1 MPKEQQELSAFRLR
15 TEKRSSISEKLPVL
29 SEASEAVVI
38 ERRGSARDTVKQML
52 VATPIEP
59 RSTTLQDTSPMLS
72 AGTSSEIEWDGIM
85 EWAQERAARHYV
97 LERCKKHVYIECGE
111 VARLTGWPGP
121 RVRRFILEVQDE
133 WRQIQGIRPRG
144 RPRKS
149 L

>member
-1 MPKEQQELSAFRLR
+1 MPKEQQQLLAVGER
-15 TEKRSSISEKLPVL
+15 TGKRPSISEGLPVL
-29 SEASEAVVI
+29 SKVAEAAGV
-38 ERRGSARDTVKQML
+38 ERQSGARDSAKQKL
-52 VATPIEP
+52 VATPMEHRAVAI
-59 RSTTLQDTSPMLS
+59 QDTSPILP
-72 AGTSSEIEWDGIM
+72 AGTSSEITWDGVM
-85 EWAQERAARHYV
+85 EWAQQRAARHYV
-97 LERCKKHVYIECGE
+97 LERCRKQAYIECGE

>member
-1 MPKEQQELSAFRLR
+1 MPKEQQELSAFGLR

-29 SEASEAVVI
+29 SETAEAVVI
-38 ERRGSARDTVKQML
+38 ERRVSARDTVKQML

-72 AGTSSEIEWDGIM
+72 AVTSSEIEWDGIM

-97 LERCKKHVYIECGE
+97 LERCKKHAYIECGE